1 MSDILVSSWSI
12 GAIFGTY
19 SQAGQTS
26 TDEVKKR
33 DLRTEL
39 LEAEMEA
46 RNKKRK
52 AEGKPL
58 EEAPKTAGAI
68 TAGGE
73 DEEANKRRKLLQQA
87 LEMDKD
93 EDSDSDEDEG
103 KEKGDGGGEKTN
115 GKGKEKEKD
124 SDER

>member
-1 MSDILVSSWSI
+1 
-12 GAIFGTY
+12 
-19 SQAGQTS
+19 
-26 TDEVKKR
+26 
-33 DLRTEL
+33 
-39 LEAEMEA
+39 MEA

-58 EEAPKTAGAI
+58 EDAPKSAGAI

-73 DEEANKRRKLLQQA
+73 DEEVNKRRKLLQQA

-93 EDSDSDEDEG
+93 EDSGSDEEEDG
-103 KEKGDGGGEKTN
+103 KETEKGDGEKKN
-115 GKGKEKEKD
+115 GKGKEKD

>member
-1 MSDILVSSWSI
+1 MLLNFCFIWVYI
-12 GAIFGTY
+12 VTY

-26 TDEVKKR
+26 TSEVKKQ
-33 DLRTEL
+33 DLRAEL

-58 EEAPKTAGAI
+58 EEAPRSAGAI

-93 EDSDSDEDEG
+93 EDSDSDDEEGG
-103 KEKGDGGGEKTN
+103 KDKESGEGEGDKPN
-115 GKGKEKEKD
+115 GKGKEKD
-124 SDER
+124 SDQR